1 MGEFIPRSQII
12 PLLLHRDAFD
22 FLPSFPIFPSQCFA
36 HSIPHAPL
44 PGTLLH
50 CEDFNCLN
58 FKHGRSLF
66 ISLCS
71 LPSFWRANNNLSRS
85 FSSLGKHCEVW
96 PDDNV
101 TSPGQGPVNHAGR
114 RTICR
119 SLLAASRRQ
128 GLTLNLPAFFMV
140 LVHFHVN
147 CSLNSAHN
155 VKPNTCDS
163 FLCSSVSSQTLLRC
177 QNLTGQNIF
186 RLKGA
191 K

>member
-1 MGEFIPRSQII
+1 M
-12 PLLLHRDAFD
+12 PLIFSPPSLSFLHNVLLTPF
-22 FLPSFPIFPSQCFA
+22 
-36 HSIPHAPL
+36 SIPHAPL

-71 LPSFWRANNNLSRS
+71 LPSFWRNNLSRS

-101 TSPGQGPVNHAGR
+101 TSRGQGPVNHAGR